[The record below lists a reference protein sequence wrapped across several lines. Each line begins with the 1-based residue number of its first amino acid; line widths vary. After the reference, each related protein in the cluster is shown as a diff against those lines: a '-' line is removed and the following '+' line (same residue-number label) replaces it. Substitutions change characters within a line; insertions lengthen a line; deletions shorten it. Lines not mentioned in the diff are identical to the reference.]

1 MRLFATLLLASCL
14 LVASAAGRDI
24 FVSNVAGDDRQ
35 TGERT
40 ENLTDITGPV
50 RTIAK
55 ALRLAQPGDRIVLAN
70 TGEPYRES
78 VSLVGRRHS
87 GFVKQPFMIQGNGAT
102 LDGSAP
108 VPREGWKHYRDA
120 VFCFRPPHTGYQQLF
135 LDGRPAVRVAVSQ
148 MAGSPPKLEPRQWCL
163 HEGNIYFCVEQT
175 KLPDD
180 YKPAYA
186 RLPTGI
192 TLYQV
197 QYVGI
202 QDLTIQGFQLDGINA
217 QNSAQQVYL
226 TGVTSRGNGRCG
238 IVVGGASQ
246 VDLQQCAASQN
257 ITAQLLTQANSET
270 HIRACDLPRDTAP
283 GWVDEGGRVYLGKQR
298 IAGGREAIK
307 PDEGGASAD
316 APAKPA
322 ADAREPGSK

>member
-1 MRLFATLLLASCL
+1 MRLFATLLLASCMP
-14 LVASAAGRDI
+14 VASAAGRDI

-40 ENLTDITGPV
+40 ENLTDITGPM

-55 ALRLAQPGDRIVLAN
+55 ALRLAQPGDHIVLAN

-87 GFVKQPFMIQGNGAT
+87 GFPKQPFMIQGNGAT

-108 VPREGWKHYRDA
+108 VPPGGWKHYRDA

-135 LDGRPAVRVAVSQ
+135 LDGRPAVRVPVPRWRAARPSSRR
-148 MAGSPPKLEPRQWCL
+148 GSGACTREASTSAS
-163 HEGNIYFCVEQT
+163 NQT
-175 KLPDD
+175 KLPSG
-180 YKPAYA
+180 YNLSYA

-202 QDLTIQGFQLDGINA
+202 KDLVIQGFQIDGINA
-217 QNSAQQVYL
+217 QNSARQVYL

-246 VDLQQCAASQN
+246 VDIEQCAASN
-257 ITAQLLTQANSET
+257 NGTAQLFTQANSKA
-270 HIRACDLPRDTAP
+270 HILASELWGDTAAA
-283 GWVDEGGRVYLGKQR
+283 WVDEGGRVYLGKQG
-298 IAGGREAIK
+298 ITGGREVIK
-307 PDEGGASAD
+307 PDDTGVSAG
-316 APAKPA
+316 APAQGGPK
-322 ADAREPGSK
+322 RHEPEGK